1 MASFKLAAEIEGHD
15 GPVTTLATTSER
27 PDLLVSGSRD
37 RTVMVWKLVR
47 TSEEYAHAQRRLYGH
62 SHFVEDVKLSNDGHY
77 ALSCSWDNTL
87 RLWDLTNGVCAR
99 RFVGHTKDVLGVAF
113 SADNRQI
120 MSCGR
125 DRLVKLW
132 NTLGECKFTF
142 ENQGH
147 TEWVSDVAFSPN
159 AATPV
164 AVSCGWD
171 RVVKVWSLGE
181 EFKMLY
187 TLTGA
192 TGYLSTVCVSPE
204 GSLCAA
210 AGKEGTIFIYDLKE
224 GKFLYSLEAG
234 SEVYQLVFNPNK
246 FWLCAA
252 TQKDIK
258 VFDLQNHS
266 CIAELPN
273 PTPEKKG
280 KKDPKTPACISVAWG
295 ADSNTIFAGYTDK
308 VIRVYENADK

>member
-1 MASFKLAAEIEGHD
+1 MAFKLAAKIAGHD
-15 GPVTTLATTSER
+15 GAVTTLATTGEC

-37 RTVMVWKLVR
+37 KTLMVWKLTR
-47 TSEEYAHAQRRLYGH
+47 TSEEYAHAQRRLHGH

-87 RLWDLTNGVCAR
+87 RLWDLTEGRSTR
-99 RFVGHTKDVLGVAF
+99 RFVGHTKDVLAVAF

-142 ENQGH
+142 EDKGH

-159 AATPV
+159 ASNPV

-171 RVVKVWSLGE
+171 HLVKVWSLGE
-181 EFKMLY
+181 DFRLKFN
-187 TLTGA
+187 LTGA
-192 TGYLSTVCVSPE
+192 TSYLNTVCVSPE

-210 AGKEGTIFIYDLKE
+210 AGKEGTIFIWDLKE
-224 GKFLYSLEAG
+224 GKDMYKLEAG
-234 SEVYQLVFNPNK
+234 CEVYQLVFNPNK
-246 FWLCAA
+246 YWLGAA
-252 TQKDIK
+252 TKNGVK
-258 VFDLQNHS
+258 VFDLEKKC
-266 CIAELPN
+266 CIAELTKE
-273 PTPEKKG
+273 TPDFDAKA
-280 KKDPKTPACISVAWG
+280 KDPACISVAWS

-308 VIRVYENADK
+308 IIRVWEYSA